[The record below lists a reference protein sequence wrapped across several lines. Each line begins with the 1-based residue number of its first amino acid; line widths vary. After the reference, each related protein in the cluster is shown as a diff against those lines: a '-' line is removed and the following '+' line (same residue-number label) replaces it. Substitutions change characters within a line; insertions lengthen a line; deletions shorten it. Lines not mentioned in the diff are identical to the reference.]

1 MRTRSVSRPT
11 SDSSPDSLLYG
22 VRFSIVRFIVAIAL
36 MLITLGV
43 VFAQGGRSFL
53 SEAESGWRQ
62 ESAANREC

>member
-1 MRTRSVSRPT
+1 
-11 SDSSPDSLLYG
+11 LYG
-22 VRFSIVRFIVAIAL
+22 GRISIVRFIVAIAL